1 MSIRRFEEFLDSGAV
16 KRQSPNRQR
25 AFSIIEET
33 GGKTRFL
40 GVSMKSVP
48 SKEMNPNF
56 IVDSCYDI
64 IIEMVRARMLIDG
77 FNAGNSHEAEFS
89 YMTRLG
95 FSEADVRFMD
105 EVRYYRN
112 GTKYYGTML
121 DMGYAE
127 KVMAFMK
134 RIYPRLLDMVR

>member
-64 IIEMVRARMLIDG
+64 IIEMVRARML
-77 FNAGNSHEAEFS
+77 
-89 YMTRLG
+89 
-95 FSEADVRFMD
+95 
-105 EVRYYRN
+105 
-112 GTKYYGTML
+112 
-121 DMGYAE
+121 
-127 KVMAFMK
+127 
-134 RIYPRLLDMVR
+134 